1 MADLGRSTTC
11 RVSGYNRGRLHQS
24 RLITGE
30 KRQLVA
36 DFNGAM
42 PLARNITS
50 ARWRCDVAY
59 VLAMSNPSIAADKRS
74 TQIDIVAQWL
84 GSTMMLCEA
93 TLDNGE
99 IYTQMFVVDVSG
111 NPYFLP
117 SSTTPGLLDL
127 TVTA

>member
-11 RVSGYNRGRLHQS
+11 HVSGYNRGRLHQS

-42 PLARNITS
+42 PVGRTIAS
-50 ARWRCDVAY
+50 ARWRCDIAY
-59 VLAMSNPSIAADKRS
+59 VLEMSNATIATDKRS
-74 TQIDIVAQWL
+74 TQVDILAQWL
-84 GSTMMLCEA
+84 GSTMLICEA

-117 SSTTPGLLDL
+117 SSTTPGPLEL
-127 TVTA
+127 TATV